1 MKKETQG
8 CIQLTKFQLENCV
21 LCVRVG
27 GELFNQ
33 THFVSLPECLNDK
46 TRFFLRPQHRLRQRR
61 PRAKNSYVTIL
72 LRYINTSIEEI
83 TN

>member
-8 CIQLTKFQLENCV
+8 WIQLTQLENCV

-61 PRAKNSYVTIL
+61 PRAKNSYVIL
-72 LRYINTSIEEI
+72 YYYVILTHP
-83 TN
+83 